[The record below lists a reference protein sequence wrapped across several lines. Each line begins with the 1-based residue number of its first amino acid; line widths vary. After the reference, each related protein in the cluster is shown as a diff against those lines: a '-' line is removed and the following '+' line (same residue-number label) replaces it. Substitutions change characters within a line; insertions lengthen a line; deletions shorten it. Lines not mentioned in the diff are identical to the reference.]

1 MQIADYEEP
10 SGRASVF
17 QDVDGFGD
25 PDERLGAF
33 IVMVDVFA
41 DGLDEFLDVAEDAAT
56 QVVLSQVAEESLDHV
71 QPHE

>member
-1 MQIADYEEP
+1 MLP
-10 SGRASVF
+10 STLPNIYCLDA
-17 QDVDGFGD
+17 